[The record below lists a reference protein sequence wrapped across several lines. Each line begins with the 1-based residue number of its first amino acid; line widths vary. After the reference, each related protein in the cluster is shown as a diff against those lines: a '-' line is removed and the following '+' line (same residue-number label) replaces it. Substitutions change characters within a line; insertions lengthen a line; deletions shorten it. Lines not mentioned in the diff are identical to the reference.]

1 MLEYIHMY
9 MPNLQTRTFWCHWPM
24 KSTSASHD
32 FSFTCQC
39 WKIPLFHIHA
49 GCRCVWRWSCTL
61 IHRSLLFL
69 WPTRTNP
76 QVSALIRVFSY
87 LFRVLSCGLHCTE
100 WQILKN
106 YMLESFFPHLSHLHV
121 CSIHWPNCGPV
132 DWPSSATFSNSRT
145 GNFAAGSQAPA
156 CAWGFASVR

>member
-1 MLEYIHMY
+1 MVSVLHANAGRFRCFTFMLAADALGGDCEGL
-9 MPNLQTRTFWCHWPM
+9 P
-24 KSTSASHD
+24 
-32 FSFTCQC
+32 
-39 WKIPLFHIHA
+39 
-49 GCRCVWRWSCTL
+49 GCRMIQPIPAFCLWRWSCTL

-76 QVSALIRVFSY
+76 QVSVLIRVFSY
-87 LFRVLSCGLHCTE
+87 LFRVLSCGLHCTQ

-106 YMLESFFPHLSHLHV
+106 YMLGLFFPHLSHLHV

-156 CAWGFASVR
+156 RAWGFASLR